1 MKKAIILL
9 VASFFVF
16 NGEIFAQQ
24 KYGHINSNEV
34 VQGMPEFKQMTASV
48 DKRKKDA
55 QTKVQVMYDSYQ
67 TKLKEVNQYGASMM
81 EAVLQERKKEL
92 DSLQKA
98 IQTYEQTASAE
109 IQDYQDKLLK
119 PLNDK
124 YLKIVATVAKENG
137 YTYIFD
143 VASGTVAYYPETAGD
158 ITDLVKKK
166 MSTN

>member
-1 MKKAIILL
+1 MKKAIALL
-9 VASFFVF
+9 VAFFFVL
-16 NGEIFAQQ
+16 NGELSAQ

-34 VQGMPEFKQMTASV
+34 VQSMPEFKQMTASV
-48 DKRKKDA
+48 DKKKKEA
-55 QTKVQVMYDSYQ
+55 QTKVQVMYDTYQ
-67 TKLKEVNQYGASMM
+67 QKLKEVNQYGASMM

-98 IQTYEQTASAE
+98 IQTYEQSASAE

-124 YLKIVATVAKENG
+124 YLKIVAAVAKENG
-137 YTYIFD
+137 YAYIFD
-143 VASGTVAYYPETAGD
+143 LASGGVAYHPETAGD

-166 MSTN
+166 MGSN